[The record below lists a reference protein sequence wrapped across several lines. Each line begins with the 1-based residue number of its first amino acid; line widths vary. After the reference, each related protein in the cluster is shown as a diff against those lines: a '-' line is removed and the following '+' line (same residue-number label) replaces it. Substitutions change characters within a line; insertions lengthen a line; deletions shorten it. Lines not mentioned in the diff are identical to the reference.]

1 MYLSSFFYSSSL
13 LIKMSSKSNFKVY
26 MIGSFASIGGFLFG
40 YHTAVISGVV
50 TMENFISTFGG
61 AESERQGKLTSVING
76 GIVASLLLGCVFGA
90 LIAGR
95 VSDLLS
101 RKYTIVISSIIFI
114 ISGILQVFS
123 INFAMLIVARFI
135 AGKF

>member
-1 MYLSSFFYSSSL
+1 
-13 LIKMSSKSNFKVY
+13 
-26 MIGSFASIGGFLFG
+26 MIGSFAAIGGFLFG
-40 YHTAVISGVV
+40 YHTAVISGVA
-50 TMENFISTFGG
+50 TMHDFISKFGG
-61 AESERQGKLTSVING
+61 ADSERQGKLASVVNG

-101 RKYTIVISSIIFI
+101 RKYSIVISSIIFI

-123 INFAMLIVARFI
+123 VDLAMLIVARFI